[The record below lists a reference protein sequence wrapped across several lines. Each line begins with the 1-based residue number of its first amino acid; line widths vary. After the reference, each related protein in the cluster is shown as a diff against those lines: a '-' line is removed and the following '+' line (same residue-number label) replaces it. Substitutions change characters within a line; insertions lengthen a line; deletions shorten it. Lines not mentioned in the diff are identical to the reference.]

1 RRNLRPWSTA
11 FEKLSRSGPR
21 TWWAAAGVLLLGF
34 VVAWLVVLSVKTSN
48 GMIELVNLPKDAE
61 VLVDGEEVA
70 VTWPGGGKPAVVTV
84 TAGKHKIMV
93 KKDGLEISGDEV
105 TVPAEGRE
113 KFTVRF
119 VPPSKRTHELPKD
132 DGQAPIN
139 NSIGMTLKLIPAGEF
154 FLALASWCAGS
165 VIKQPCEPVL
175 VTYAPGAYGPDAK
188 CRVHRCAA
196 RLPARPRPAPLG
208 ATNSSPGLC
217 SVPIPPSR
225 CISPPVCSRS
235 ITPPVAVAGSRG
247 CTLSA
252 SPGTR

>member
-1 RRNLRPWSTA
+1 MIGVFPPRACFHIRARSDFFDRVTPRSLSEYSPVLPHCPWVSLG
-11 FEKLSRSGPR
+11 LSLFGHGPR
-21 TWWAAAGVLLLGF
+21 ARRA
-34 VVAWLVVLSVKTSN
+34 LSPPQ
-48 GMIELVNLPKDAE
+48 L
-61 VLVDGEEVA
+61 VA
-70 VTWPGGGKPAVVTV
+70 VLQERRQIFRRLW
-84 TAGKHKIMV
+84 V
-93 KKDGLEISGDEV
+93 KQISCHSAD
-105 TVPAEGRE
+105 TFSSPRN
-113 KFTVRF
+113 K
-119 VPPSKRTHELPKD
+119 
-132 DGQAPIN
+132 N
-139 NSIGMTLKLIPAGEF
+139 

-247 CTLSA
+247 CTLSS